1 MSNSEI
7 IEIEV
12 GIISTIKLLDWLEQL
27 MVIRRTIIWI
37 GSPGPGWI
45 GTNSQTFLLWKAWK
59 MRQHS
64 VRVGY
69 IHFYH
74 FTLNIFHFSL
84 SSTYHIQNWVG
95 SHFADNVCVRLV
107 VVVFSIPSIS
117 PSIYLI
123 LTSDGL
129 AGTSLSAL
137 VSLDALLLLRASSFI
152 CRLTAIAL

>member
-1 MSNSEI
+1 MDRYKFSDIFTVE
-7 IEIEV
+7 
-12 GIISTIKLLDWLEQL
+12 GLE
-27 MVIRRTIIWI
+27 
-37 GSPGPGWI
+37 
-45 GTNSQTFLLWKAWK
+45 

-69 IHFYH
+69 IHFDH
-74 FTLNIFHFSL
+74 FTLNIFFSL
-84 SSTYHIQNWVG
+84 SSTNHIQNWVG

-137 VSLDALLLLRASSFI
+137 DALLLLRASSFI